1 MMDFCEKNEITVEK
15 YKILYELSHTLKR
28 KVWSKPGKLMRYL
41 LKLSKRKSALRAEE
55 FENDMDIP
63 IINKLASL
71 WITVIFKGKTQ

>member
-1 MMDFCEKNEITVEK
+1 
-15 YKILYELSHTLKR
+15 
-28 KVWSKPGKLMRYL
+28 MRYL

-71 WITVIFKGKTQ
+71 